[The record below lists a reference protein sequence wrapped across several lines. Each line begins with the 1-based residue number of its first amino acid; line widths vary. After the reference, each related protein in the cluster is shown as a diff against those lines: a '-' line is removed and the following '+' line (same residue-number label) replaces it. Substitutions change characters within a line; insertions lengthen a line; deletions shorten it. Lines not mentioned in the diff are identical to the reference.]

1 MKVLKTEACGKKLTF
16 IETEK
21 FKTEL
26 FAVYSALPY
35 EKNTSRLI
43 NLLFAVLK
51 QGCASYPS
59 QEVIN
64 RRLDDLYDTNI
75 ATIFSVN
82 GDNVTVGFSIEAV
95 SPAYIPTGED
105 ALGESVR
112 LLRDILLE
120 PLFDKDGLFL
130 ADIVETEKKILCDR
144 VRAADNNP
152 KTRSYN
158 LCCTNMFCGEPY
170 AERILGTVEEISLI
184 TPKILTDF
192 YWELIKNISLNFS
205 YIGRRKKGDI
215 EKIISENFV
224 GFDKTIY
231 RRQRSIQK
239 EASGEMR
246 YIEEGMKVSQGRL
259 TIGFRGVF
267 DLHSKELYSVMLLNE
282 IFGGSPAS
290 KLFRHV
296 REEKSL
302 CYSCSSQCV
311 VSKGA
316 IMVCS
321 GIANE
326 NKDIVVEE
334 IIKQLDEIK
343 SGNISEFEF
352 GAAKKILLNT
362 YLTVNDSEEAIEN
375 YYRSRDN
382 MELSA
387 TIEDT
392 VRGIEAITP
401 EDVIKIAARFN
412 VDTCAFVRGDL
423 DRGREYEEADDE

>member
-1 MKVLKTEACGKKLTF
+1 MKVLKTEACGKRLTLV
-16 IETEK
+16 ESEK

-26 FAVYSALPY
+26 FTVYTALPY
-35 EKNTSRLI
+35 EKNMSRLI

-51 QGCASYPS
+51 QGCVSYPS

-82 GDNVTVGFSIEAV
+82 GDNVTAGFAIEAV
-95 SPAYIPTGED
+95 DRAYIPTGED

-120 PLFDKDGLFL
+120 PLFDENGLFL
-130 ADIVETEKKILCDR
+130 ADIVENEKKILCDR
-144 VRAADNNP
+144 VRSADNNP

-158 LCCTNMFCGEPY
+158 LCCANMFCGEPY
-170 AERILGTVEEISLI
+170 AERILGTVDEISSI

-192 YWELIKNISLNFS
+192 YRDFIENISLKFF
-205 YIGRRKKGDI
+205 YIGRRKNEEI

-224 GFDKTIY
+224 GFDKTVY
-231 RRQRSIQK
+231 SRVRSIQK
-239 EASGEMR
+239 NAPSEMR
-246 YIEEGMKVSQGRL
+246 YIEESMKVSQGRL
-259 TIGFRGVF
+259 TVGFRGIF
-267 DLHSKELYSVMLLNE
+267 DINSDEIYSVMLLNE

-302 CYSCSSQCV
+302 CYSCSSQCILA
-311 VSKGA
+311 KGA

-326 NKDIVVEE
+326 NKDVVTREV
-334 IIKQLDEIK
+334 IKQLDEIK
-343 SGNISEFEF
+343 AGNISEFEF

-362 YLTVNDSEEAIEN
+362 YRTVNDSEEAIEN

-382 MELSA
+382 MGISS
-387 TIEDT
+387 TIDET
-392 VRGIEAITP
+392 VSGIAAVTL

-423 DRGREYEEADDE
+423 DYGEGYEEADDE